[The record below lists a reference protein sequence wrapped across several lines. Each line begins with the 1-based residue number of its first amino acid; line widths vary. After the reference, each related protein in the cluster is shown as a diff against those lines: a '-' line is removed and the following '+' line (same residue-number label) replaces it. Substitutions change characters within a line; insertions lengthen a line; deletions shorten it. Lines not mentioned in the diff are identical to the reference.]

1 MLAVG
6 ATDRVVLRRT
16 SNGETFLILGPVC
29 KHGKA
34 AVRKPISGGEWE
46 QG

>member
-16 SNGETFLILGPVC
+16 SNSETFLIFGPVC
-29 KHGKA
+29 KHAKA
-34 AVRKPISGGEWE
+34 AVRNPISGGESE

>member
-6 ATDRVVLRRT
+6 ATDRVVLRRI

-29 KHGKA
+29 KHAKA
-34 AVRKPISGGEWE
+34 AMRSAISGGESE